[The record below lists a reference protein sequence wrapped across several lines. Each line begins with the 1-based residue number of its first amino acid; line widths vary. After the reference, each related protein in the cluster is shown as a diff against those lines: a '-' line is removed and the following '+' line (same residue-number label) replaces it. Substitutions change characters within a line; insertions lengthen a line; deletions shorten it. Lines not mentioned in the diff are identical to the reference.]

1 MNPPRPRARR
11 AQWRRHLLP
20 LAALALGLAPARAAL
35 IYSGLKDLVIPTGLT
50 GIYLD
55 LDTGITGFD
64 ENAPP
69 TGWDIN
75 PFFGGTGIAN
85 NTVFQPV
92 RMGAG
97 NEDAVRKLGAGS
109 VVSGS
114 AVFSSG
120 FGGSGDVNQ
129 HLGAGANQFQA
140 GTEGYLGFKF
150 TTNAAADPYYGWMRL
165 VLTGN
170 LAGAQIKDWAYEN
183 SGVALATAR
192 VAQSAA
198 VSSAQVVTLSPGTG
212 ETFTLGSAVT
222 NTGGNTNSLVKTGL
236 GTAIL
241 ATANSYTGGTT
252 ISGGVLRVSGD
263 SALGASGGV
272 AISNA
277 ATWQA
282 GGTLTSSRA
291 ITLGTGGGQID
302 TDGQAVTLAAVTGSA
317 LTKLGAGTL
326 ILNGAQ
332 TYNALTA
339 SAGTTAI
346 NAPLGT
352 APGLAAVSV
361 SSGAAVKFGTVS
373 QRLASLTIGAGS
385 TVTFTSGAASFSRE
399 GGGKTPPASAAVPEP
414 GALALLTLG
423 TLGVLGRRRRGG

>member
-1 MNPPRPRARR
+1 MNLPRPRALR
-11 AQWRRHLLP
+11 AQWRRHLPP
-20 LAALALGLAPARAAL
+20 LAALALGLAPAQAAVL
-35 IYSGLKDLVIPTGLT
+35 YSGLKNLVIPTGQV

-64 ENAPP
+64 DNAPP

-75 PFFGGTGIAN
+75 PFFGGSAIAN

-92 RMGAG
+92 RMGTG

-109 VVSGS
+109 AVSGS

-140 GTEGYLGFKF
+140 GAEGYLGFKF
-150 TTNAAADPYYGWMRL
+150 TTNAAAGPYFGWMRL

-170 LAGAQIKDWAYEN
+170 LAGALIKDWAYEN
-183 SGVALATAR
+183 SGAAIVTAR

-272 AISNA
+272 TISDA

-302 TDGQAVTLAAVTGSA
+302 TDGQAVTLGTVTGTA
-317 LTKLGAGTL
+317 LTKLGGGTL

-373 QRLASLTIGAGS
+373 QRLAALTIGAGA
-385 TVTFTSGAASFSRE
+385 TVTFTSGAASFSGE
-399 GGGKTPPASAAVPEP
+399 GGGKAPPASAAVPEP
-414 GALALLTLG
+414 GALTLG
-423 TLGVLGRRRRGG
+423 TLGTLGLLGRRRRSG